1 VSREAGRGT
10 RETPNLA
17 EPLVRARFCQEWLEI
32 VDQEEEPLRGR
43 FLALL
48 SPALRESIESA
59 SRLAWLPVAVHV
71 ELSDILER
79 AYGPLRAHAY
89 YRRAFAKS
97 LSGPFLG
104 PLVRTATH
112 ILGVSPAAFVRWA
125 GRAYEA
131 GFKNSGRI
139 VGEVLGP
146 GRGRL
151 VYQDLPPVCTA
162 SDAWMT
168 APQGSAYGA
177 YDVVGVD
184 GIVRLDQSRRAEG
197 QLTLDLE
204 WTERR
209 R

>member
-1 VSREAGRGT
+1 M
-10 RETPNLA
+10 PNLA
-17 EPLVRARFCQEWLEI
+17 EPLVRARSCQEWLEI
-32 VDQEEEPLRGR
+32 VDQEDEPLRGR

-48 SPALRESIESA
+48 SPALRQRILSA

-71 ELSDILER
+71 ELSDSLDR

-112 ILGVSPAAFVRWA
+112 ILGVTPAAFVRWA

-131 GFKNSGRI
+131 GFKNCGRI
-139 VGEVLGP
+139 VGEVVGP
-146 GRGRL
+146 CRARL
-151 VYQDLPPVCTA
+151 VYQDLPSVCSA

-184 GIVRLDQSRRAEG
+184 GIVRLDHSRRAEG
-197 QLTLDLE
+197 WMSLDLE
-204 WTERR
+204 WTERKK
-209 R
+209 

>member
-1 VSREAGRGT
+1 M
-10 RETPNLA
+10 PNLA
-17 EPLVRARFCQEWLEI
+17 EPLVRARSCQEWLEI

-43 FLALL
+43 FLGLL
-48 SPALRESIESA
+48 SPALRQSIENA
-59 SRLAWLPVAVHV
+59 SRLAWLPAAAHV
-71 ELSDILER
+71 ELSDTLDR

-112 ILGVSPAAFVRWA
+112 ILGVTPAAFVRWA

-131 GFKNSGRI
+131 GFRNCGRI
-139 VGEVLGP
+139 VGQVLGP
-146 GRGRL
+146 YRARL
-151 VYQDLPPVCTA
+151 VYEDLPPVCTA

-184 GIVRLDQSRRAEG
+184 GVVRLDHSRRAEG
-197 QLTLDLE
+197 WMCLDLE

-209 R
+209 K